1 MPRCFAPIEAREVP
15 ETFVVRLYRL
25 CAALMIAAVIF
36 PSQRTAAD
44 TAPPVLVIVDGSGS
58 MWGKM
63 DGSQT
68 AKLYAVRDLL
78 RDRLL
83 KAAPQSRIGLASFGH
98 RRKGDCGDVEI
109 ITPIEAGGTQ
119 GAVAA
124 LEQLNPRGKGPLTAA
139 VREGAKAIGSGTPG
153 HIVLIHDNADNC
165 SQDICAA
172 ANDIAKSNPSLKVH
186 VLSLG
191 LSKSDRDRMQCLAK
205 TTKGLQFDAGD
216 DSQMADAL
224 TAIVKAA
231 GLDAVAEPSAPIA
244 AATPAVPALGPP
256 GLRLSASLSDGG
268 APVDGAVSWRIV
280 KAGSPAD
287 NPPLVDRQSREI
299 NENVDPGRYEVT
311 LTYGLIRRTLEIDV
325 GTEGPS
331 VRRIDLD
338 GGRLSVTSAA
348 SKQGDAL
355 RAPVMTITSLR
366 GSENEPASVLWLG
379 REAKTDQAVPAGR
392 YLVEVA
398 DGLARNRSIV
408 EVKPGSTARA
418 DLILDTGL
426 LELTAT
432 AVSGGPPLD
441 RVLYTVSAD
450 DPSAPD
456 GRREVARSTAPV
468 AAFTL
473 QAGTYYVTA
482 RHGAGEH
489 REQVAVSSGD
499 TVRRTLVLDVG
510 RLSVVPA
517 LPETAQTD
525 RAVIT
530 RVYEAAG
537 DKRLVGQSTAAKP
550 QFTLGAGRYRV
561 TCEIGRSN
569 VRAERVIDLGAGSD
583 VSSDIKL
590 DASLMSLS
598 GLDVSSRA
606 SVRDS
611 AGQVVWRSHAGTAGS
626 KILIAPGQYT
636 VAFDRAGAEVEKA
649 VRIEPNSAV
658 TVDLAVP

>member
-1 MPRCFAPIEAREVP
+1 MPRCFAPNEAREVP
-15 ETFVVRLYRL
+15 ETLVVSLYRL
-25 CAALMIAAVIF
+25 CAALMIAAAIF
-36 PSQRTAAD
+36 TSQGASAD

-63 DGSQT
+63 EGGQT

-78 RDRLL
+78 RERLL
-83 KAAPQSRIGLASFGH
+83 KAPPQSRIGLASFGH

-119 GAVAA
+119 GAIAA
-124 LEQLNPRGKGPLTAA
+124 LEELNPRGKGPLTAII
-139 VREGAKAIGSGTPG
+139 REGAKAIGSGSPG

-165 SQDICAA
+165 SQEICTA

-191 LSKSDRDRMQCLAK
+191 LSKSERDRMQCLAK

-216 DSQMADAL
+216 DAKIAEAL
-224 TAIVKAA
+224 TEIFKAA
-231 GLDAVAEPSAPIA
+231 GLDAVAEPSAPPA
-244 AATPAVPALGPP
+244 AAAPPVPALGPP
-256 GLRLSASLSDGG
+256 GLRLSASLSEGG
-268 APVDGAVSWRIV
+268 SPVDGAISWRIV

-287 NPPLVDRQSREI
+287 SPPLVERQSREI
-299 NENVDPGRYEVT
+299 NESVDPGRYIVT
-311 LTYGLIRRTLEIDV
+311 LVYGLIRRTVEIDV
-325 GTEGPS
+325 GADGPA

-338 GGRLSVTSAA
+338 GGRLSVTAAA

-355 RAPVMTITSLR
+355 RAPVMTITSL
-366 GSENEPASVLWLG
+366 GTGENGPASVLWLG
-379 REAKTDQAVPAGR
+379 REAKTDQTVPAGR

-398 DGLARNRSIV
+398 DGLARSRSIV
-408 EVKPGSTARA
+408 EVRPGSTASA

-426 LELTAT
+426 LELNAT
-432 AVSGGPPLD
+432 AVSGGPALD

-499 TVRRTLVLDVG
+499 VVRRTLVLDVG
-510 RLSVVPA
+510 RLSIVPA
-517 LPETAQTD
+517 LSDTAQTD

-537 DKRLVGQSTAAKP
+537 DKRLVGQSTAAKR
-550 QFTLGAGRYRV
+550 QFTLGAGKYRV
-561 TCEIGRSN
+561 VCEIGRSN
-569 VRAERVIDLGAGSD
+569 VRAERIVDLGAGAETTSP
-583 VSSDIKL
+583 VKL
-590 DASLMSLS
+590 DASSITLS
-598 GLDVSSRA
+598 GLDGSSRA
-606 SVRDS
+606 TLRDS
-611 AGQVVWRSHAGTAGS
+611 AGQIVWRSHAGAGS
-626 KILIAPGQYT
+626 KILVAPGAY
-636 VAFDRAGAEVEKA
+636 VIALDRGGTEAEKP
-649 VRIEPNSAV
+649 VRVEPNSAV
-658 TVDLAVP
+658 TIDLAAP